1 VTAISSPTVS
11 NHHEPE
17 NETGGVSPRVPARI
31 AAILATL
38 LVLIASARIVS
49 TYTALSHTNDEPEHL
64 GCGIQWLTQGAYTW
78 DPSHPP
84 MERVMSAVAVYL
96 AGVRPL
102 PADGSHA
109 EGIKLLGRDDHY
121 DRILF
126 AARLGVLPLFWVA
139 CLAVFLWGYRA
150 GGPVAAALA
159 TFLFTTTP
167 PVLAHAGLV
176 TTDMACAAFGA
187 LAFYATLWW
196 ADRPDRPRT
205 VLFGIALALAALAK
219 FSLLAY
225 LPAAWLVLLA
235 IQRPSLDTIRR
246 YVAPIA
252 GAALIGAFVIC
263 AAYKFV
269 LLPDLFAG
277 IKALWHHNAVGH
289 NSYLLGQRRTT
300 GVWYFFPVVL
310 SVKTP
315 LTMLILVIG
324 GLVYA
329 WRKRLPISAPVAFAA
344 GILMVA
350 MMGRINI
357 GVRHVLPIYAAFSV
371 IGAVAAAEW
380 MRGSSW
386 RAAPILA
393 LLAWQTL
400 SGAVQ
405 HPDYIAYTNEIVGDH
420 PERVLAESDL
430 DWGQDMK
437 LVADFLARH
446 GAKHVAFTPYCVS
459 YLEAGRAFPP
469 TTPTNWYHPSP
480 GWNVV
485 SLSGLEVFDHPGWA
499 EKTRPRY
506 RIGRTHWAYY
516 VAP

>member
-1 VTAISSPTVS
+1 MTPSRAS
-11 NHHEPE
+11 
-17 NETGGVSPRVPARI
+17 ARL
-31 AAILATL
+31 AAL

-64 GCGIQWLTQGAYTW
+64 GCGMQWLAAGAYTW

-96 AGVRPL
+96 AGQRPV
-102 PADGSHA
+102 PAGGSQA
-109 EGIKLLGRDDHY
+109 EGLKLLARDDHY

-126 AARLGVLPLFWVA
+126 IARLGVLPLFWIA
-139 CLAVFLWGYRA
+139 CAAVFLWGRRA
-150 GGPVAAALA
+150 GGPVAAVLA

-176 TTDMACAAFGA
+176 TTDMACTAFGA
-187 LAFYATLWW
+187 LTFYATLWW
-196 ADRPDRPRT
+196 ADRPDRLRS
-205 VLFGIALALAALAK
+205 VLFGVTLGLAAVSK

-225 LPAAWLVLLA
+225 LPSAWLVLLA
-235 IQRPSLDTIRR
+235 IRRPSLATIRR
-246 YVAPIA
+246 YLAPLA
-252 GAALIGAFVIC
+252 LAALIGSLVIC
-263 AAYKFV
+263 ASYKFV
-269 LLPDLFAG
+269 LMPDFFGG
-277 IKALWHHNAVGH
+277 IRSLLHHNAIGH
-289 NSYLLGQRRTT
+289 NSYLLGQRRNA

-315 LTMLILVIG
+315 LAMLVLVIG

-329 WRKRLPISAPVAFAA
+329 WRKRLPIAAPVAFVA

-371 IGAVAAAEW
+371 IGAVVAADW
-380 MRGSSW
+380 MRSARW
-386 RAAPILA
+386 HTVPIFV

-400 SGAVQ
+400 SGAAR
-405 HPDYIAYTNEIVGDH
+405 HPDYIAYTNEIAGDH

-446 GAKHVAFTPYCVS
+446 GATHVAFTPYCVS

-485 SLSGLEVFDHPGWA
+485 SLSGLEVFNHPGWA
-499 EKTRPRY
+499 EKIQPRY
-506 RIGRTHWAYY
+506 RVGRTHWAYY
-516 VAP
+516 VAE